1 MQQIPATG
9 SPYAKPVKKIFTAPK
24 GYVFV
29 GADQRALEDH
39 ISALT
44 TKDKNKLKVYQ
55 ENYDG
60 HCLRSYS
67 YYTEQMPDIEAKM
80 QYADKDGK
88 YFKVT
93 LDDGTVKVFYESD
106 PEYKEL
112 INA

>member
-1 MQQIPATG
+1 MPATG
-9 SPYAKPVKKIFTAPK
+9 SPYAKPVKKIFTSPN

-44 TKDKNKLKVYQ
+44 TKDTNKLKVYL

-80 QYADKDGK
+80 KYADKEGK

-93 LDDGTVKVFYESD
+93 LDDGTVKYFYEDD

-112 INA
+112 VNA

>member
-1 MQQIPATG
+1 MSTLIINKEDTVDISKIPVPA
-9 SPYAKPVKKIFTAPK
+9 
-24 GYVFV
+24 
-29 GADQRALEDH
+29 
-39 ISALT
+39 
-44 TKDKNKLKVYQ
+44 
-55 ENYDG
+55 YDG

-80 QYADKDGK
+80 KYADKEGK

-93 LDDGTVKVFYESD
+93 LDDGTVKVFHESD